1 MESNPKLVTEEEDLV
16 VEIEDETV
24 QDVQEVKTEE
34 AVPQE
39 PVKEATEHEDYSEKV
54 QKRINK
60 LTADRKNALEQAEA
74 AIAIAD
80 NLKKQNEELSS
91 RIKEV
96 DNAHTSEYSARVE
109 TQYEQAKRMLK
120 EGMDTGDTD
129 KVVQAQESLSQLSID
144 KERLRIQKIKNE
156 EPVEEEKAQPQ
167 QTAQQPPKYDAN
179 LQNWLSE
186 NKWFGSDEYM
196 TNIARATHEKLISQG
211 FDAAI
216 DDPDNARGAQAYY
229 AEIDKTM
236 RQFFPNNFSDQQAN
250 VQPVA
255 PASNGRS
262 ATKSNG
268 RKKTVQLNPGQVAMA
283 KKFNIPLEIMAK
295 EVLKLE
301 QKGN

>member
-1 MESNPKLVTEEEDLV
+1 
-16 VEIEDETV
+16 
-24 QDVQEVKTEE
+24 
-34 AVPQE
+34 
-39 PVKEATEHEDYSEKV
+39 
-54 QKRINK
+54 
-60 LTADRKNALEQAEA
+60 
-74 AIAIAD
+74 
-80 NLKKQNEELSS
+80 
-91 RIKEV
+91 
-96 DNAHTSEYSARVE
+96 
-109 TQYEQAKRMLK
+109 
-120 EGMDTGDTD
+120 
-129 KVVQAQESLSQLSID
+129 
-144 KERLRIQKIKNE
+144 
-156 EPVEEEKAQPQ
+156 
-167 QTAQQPPKYDAN
+167 
-179 LQNWLSE
+179 
-186 NKWFGSDEYM
+186 M

>member
-39 PVKEATEHEDYSEKV
+39 PVKEATEHEDYSDKV

-80 NLKKQNEELSS
+80 NLKKQNEELYSK
-91 RIKEV
+91 IKEV

-129 KVVQAQESLSQLSID
+129 KVVQAQESLD

-156 EPVEEEKAQPQ
+156 EPVEKEKAQPQ

-229 AEIDKTM
+229 AEINKTM

-250 VQPVA
+250 VHPVA